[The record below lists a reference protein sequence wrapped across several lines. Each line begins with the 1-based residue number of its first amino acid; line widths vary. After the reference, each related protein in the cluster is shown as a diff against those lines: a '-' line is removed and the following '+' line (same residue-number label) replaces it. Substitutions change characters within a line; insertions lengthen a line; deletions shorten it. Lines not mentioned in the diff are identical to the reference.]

1 MMRAMVLG
9 CALLGLAASG
19 CAAAPEAGQEA
30 QAVSYEDRY
39 ATNDGVKIHYV
50 AGGEGP
56 LVVMIHG
63 FPDYSRSWA
72 KLMPALSDGYR
83 VAAMDT
89 RGYNLSD
96 KPAQQAEY
104 AMPKLIGDVEAVIR
118 AEGADKAIVIGHDW
132 GAAIAWQFAFAKPD
146 MLDKLVIM
154 SVPHPAAFAKEMASN
169 PQQQANSAY
178 ARNFQQEGSETRL
191 TAEGLA
197 GWVQGP
203 EDKAAYVEAFKR
215 SSFAGMMNYYR
226 MNYPRTT
233 SPQSAAAP
241 PPPPLNVP
249 LLVIHGMKDTALLSS
264 GHSGTWEYV
273 TKDTTILMVPDAG
286 HFVQHDAAPLVN
298 RTIRDWLDARKAPM
312 QQSETRSGWK
322 PGEAGAFF
330 G

>member
-1 MMRAMVLG
+1 MLRAMVLG
-9 CALLGLAASG
+9 CALMGLAAGG
-19 CAAAPEAGQEA
+19 CAVAPDGGREA
-30 QAVSYEDRY
+30 QAVKFEEKY
-39 ATNDGVKIHYV
+39 ASNGAVKLHYV
-50 AGGEGP
+50 AAGEGP

-72 KLMPALSDGYR
+72 KLMPALADGYR

-96 KPAQQAEY
+96 KPDGQEAY
-104 AMPKLIGDVEAVIR
+104 AMPNLIGDVEAVIR
-118 AEGADKAIVIGHDW
+118 AEGRDKAIVIGHDW
-132 GAAIAWQFAFAKPD
+132 GAAIAWQFAFAKPEL
-146 MLDKLVIM
+146 LDKLVIL

-178 ARNFQQEGSETRL
+178 ARNFQQEGSEKRL

-197 GWVQGP
+197 GWVQDP
-203 EDKAAYVEAFKR
+203 ADKAAYVEAFKR

-312 QQSETRSGWK
+312 QQSEVRAGWK
-322 PGEAGAFF
+322 PGDPAAFF